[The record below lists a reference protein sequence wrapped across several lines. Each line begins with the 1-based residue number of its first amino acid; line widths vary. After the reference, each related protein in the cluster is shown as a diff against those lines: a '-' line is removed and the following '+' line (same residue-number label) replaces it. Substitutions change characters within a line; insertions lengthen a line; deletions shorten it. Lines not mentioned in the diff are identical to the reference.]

1 MSQRTEH
8 PEKLFFSQLDGLR
21 FLCFLSVFLFHS
33 FHTEIAEIKTLTAY
47 AFVKSDLFGNGSL
60 GVNFFFVLS
69 GFLITFLLAAEK
81 EKFKTIHVSA
91 FWLRRIL
98 RIWPLYFLCVAF
110 GFIAFP
116 YFKVLLGQTPTETA
130 NPIWYVLFINNFDF
144 IYHGAP
150 DSSVLGALWS
160 LAVEEQFYLV
170 WPILLALLPERA
182 WKYLFASIFLLTFW
196 FRWKYNIPEF
206 HEMHTLSCIGDMTVG
221 AAGALAIRHG
231 KFQHFIHDL
240 SKLKIA
246 LLYLLFLGVYFFRD
260 ELLQSHEII
269 RVFERFIIAILLLF
283 ILLEQQFAQHSFFKI
298 GNIQLFSR
306 WGKIS
311 YGMYCLHFVA
321 ILIVLQITRLLHF
334 NTQWWQV
341 MIVETLGAFVLT
353 VILSELSY
361 RLFEAPFLRLK
372 KRYSFFTRE

>member
-1 MSQRTEH
+1 MSRRTEH

-33 FHTEIAEIKTLTAY
+33 FHTEYANIKSLSGY
-47 AFVKSDLFGNGSL
+47 HLVKHELFGNGNL

-91 FWLRRIL
+91 FWLRRML

-110 GFIAFP
+110 GFIIFP
-116 YFKVLLGQTPTETA
+116 MIKTSLGLTPMESA
-130 NPIWYVLFINNFDF
+130 NPIWYIFFINNFDF
-144 IYHGAP
+144 IFHGAP

-170 WPILLALLPERA
+170 WPVLLALLPQRM
-182 WKYLFASIFLLTFW
+182 WKYLFTGIFFLTFW
-196 FRWKYNIPEF
+196 FRWKYNIPEY

-231 KFQHFIHDL
+231 RFQNFIQHLKRWQIVIIYL
-240 SKLKIA
+240 SFVA
-246 LLYLLFLGVYFFRD
+246 VFFFRN
-260 ELLQSHEII
+260 ELLQQNDII
-269 RVFERFIIAILLLF
+269 RIFERFFIAIILLF
-283 ILLEQQFAQHSFFKI
+283 ILLEQQFSEKSFFKV
-298 GNIQLFSR
+298 GNIALFSR

-321 ILIVLQITRLLHF
+321 ILIVLQVTKLLHF
-334 NTQWWQV
+334 NDQWWQV
-341 MIVETLGAFVLT
+341 MIVETIAAFGLT
-353 VILSELSY
+353 VLLSEVSY
-361 RLFEAPFLRLK
+361 RIFESPFLRLK